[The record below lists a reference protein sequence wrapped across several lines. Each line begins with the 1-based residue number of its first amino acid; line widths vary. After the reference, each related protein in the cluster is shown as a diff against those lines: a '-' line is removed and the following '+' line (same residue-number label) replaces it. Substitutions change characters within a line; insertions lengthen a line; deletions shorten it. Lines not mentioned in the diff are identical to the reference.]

1 MDRLTRQ
8 LRSRIGESLKSV
20 KEAPALSQVTTSSLD
35 ALRAFAA
42 GLRANDVQ
50 GDYPKAVTLFEEAI
64 AKDSGFAAAYVQ
76 LAYSARTAGVQRLNR
91 DSLMAKAYRL
101 RDRLPERERY
111 SIEGA
116 YWSRKDRPTAIAA
129 YERAVAI
136 DSSDTEVLNSLALL
150 YSSSRDYRRA
160 EQLYRRAVK
169 IEPENGVILTNLAGT
184 LVAAGKLD
192 VTDSLL
198 RDMRARKIPYP
209 AVRREADLLYLR
221 GRYDSLEK
229 LMRATTRG
237 ENVTFATAAA
247 GALRDLVALRGRFRE
262 SDSIAAALAARS
274 PGAQGASA
282 VERAVSQAVTDGWFR
297 GRTQQAIARLD
308 SLSRTN
314 PARASSLDL
323 RLNLVSMYA
332 IVGAADRARTAL
344 REAESIVVDSAT
356 RRNTQSRFI
365 EVQGDIAMAEGRA
378 DAAVAAYRRAET
390 AGDGLPE
397 GCVFCAPA
405 FIGIAYDRANMAD
418 SAIAYL
424 ERFISVPSGGRM
436 GLDRWL
442 LAPTHKRLGELYE
455 AKGDNARAVSHYT
468 EFVRL
473 WERADPDM
481 QPKVAEVRARL
492 ERLLKT
498 LPR

>member
-1 MDRLTRQ
+1 M
-8 LRSRIGESLKSV
+8 
-20 KEAPALSQVTTSSLD
+20 TTSSLD

-42 GLRANDVQ
+42 GLRANDVE
-50 GDYPKAVTLFEEAI
+50 GDFPKAVTLFEDAI

-76 LAYSARTAGVQRLNR
+76 LAYSARSAGVQRLNR
-91 DSLMAKAYRL
+91 DTLMAKAYQL
-101 RDRLPERERY
+101 RARLPERERY

-116 YWSRKDRPTAIAA
+116 YWGRKDRPKAIAA

-150 YSSSRDYRRA
+150 YTGSRDYVRAERLFRRA
-160 EQLYRRAVK
+160 GQ

-192 VTDSLL
+192 ATDSLL

-209 AVRREADLLYLR
+209 TVRREADLLYLR

-229 LMRATTRG
+229 LTRAATRG
-237 ENVTFATAAA
+237 GNVAFATGAA
-247 GALRDLVALRGRFRE
+247 GGLRDLVALRGRFRE
-262 SDSIAAALAARS
+262 SDSIASEVAVRS
-274 PGAQGASA
+274 PGA
-282 VERAVSQAVTDGWFR
+282 ERSGPIGLAIGRAMTDGWFR

-308 SLSRTN
+308 SVSRAN
-314 PARASSLDL
+314 PGRGAESLDL
-323 RLNLVSMYA
+323 RLNLVSTYA
-332 IVGAADRARTAL
+332 ILGAADRARSAL
-344 REAESIVVDSAT
+344 REAESIVLDSAT

-365 EVQGDIAMAEGRA
+365 EAQGDIAMAEGRA

-405 FIGIAYDRANMAD
+405 FIGVAYDRANMAD
-418 SAIAYL
+418 SAIANL
-424 ERFISVPSGGRM
+424 ERFIAVPAAGRIA
-436 GLDRWL
+436 LDRWL

-455 AKGDNARAVSHYT
+455 AKGDNARAVTHYT

-473 WERADPDM
+473 WEHADPDM
-481 QPKVAEVRARL
+481 QPKVTEVRVRL